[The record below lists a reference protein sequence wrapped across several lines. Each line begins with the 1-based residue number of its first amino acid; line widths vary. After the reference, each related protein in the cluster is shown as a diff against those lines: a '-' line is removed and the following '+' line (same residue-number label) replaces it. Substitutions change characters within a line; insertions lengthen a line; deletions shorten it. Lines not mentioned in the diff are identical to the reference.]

1 MKDKIQD
8 LISATKGAIGEV
20 LVEDAV
26 PMLAEEML
34 KGTVLEVTSGAVGML
49 SPRIGGVMIAYQQRR
64 WERNWE
70 NYISLIYER
79 QNEFN
84 ERLEKLDDE
93 MRQKFNHKF
102 FPLVSDFVPNEKQEE
117 KIEMIVNGLINIA
130 AGVNGQD
137 DIILMYY
144 ETLNQLSLLDL
155 RILRLYGLTYLG
167 NGDGDDIWKVMQ
179 DNDIDDSQ
187 TKLIREKL
195 ERLGLIRSRND
206 EKLEENMKNVMQ
218 YVEDFS
224 RGKKNLKLKRLNSIP
239 RSESYKITSF
249 GLKFIK
255 FFIQEY
261 SFN

>member
-144 ETLNQLSLLDL
+144 ETLNQLSLLD
-155 RILRLYGLTYLG
+155 
-167 NGDGDDIWKVMQ
+167 
-179 DNDIDDSQ
+179 
-187 TKLIREKL
+187 
-195 ERLGLIRSRND
+195 
-206 EKLEENMKNVMQ
+206 
-218 YVEDFS
+218 
-224 RGKKNLKLKRLNSIP
+224 
-239 RSESYKITSF
+239 
-249 GLKFIK
+249 
-255 FFIQEY
+255 
-261 SFN
+261 